1 MKGTPHM
8 PNTSA
13 TPAAATAPAADGSSQ
28 VPGAPRRRGRPAGD
42 GAAHA
47 DVRQSLLRVGVAV
60 LTEQGFASVGIDA
73 ILRSAGVPKG
83 SFYYYFDSK
92 EAFGLALIDAYAEYF
107 AAKLDHWFSDVSC
120 TPLARLRNFIDDA
133 RQGMARYEFRR
144 GCLVGNLGQ
153 EMGALPE
160 SFRGRLL
167 EVLADWQ
174 RRTAAC
180 LRAAQDAGEIAADA
194 DCERLAAFF
203 WIGWEGAVLHAKL
216 ARSPRALDIFAEGFF
231 ACAGAATHA
240 LARTSASSRKSVNRQ

>member
-1 MKGTPHM
+1 M
-8 PNTSA
+8 PS
-13 TPAAATAPAADGSSQ
+13 TPASSAAAPPKPVARGNPRVQSM
-28 VPGAPRRRGRPAGD
+28 PGAPRRRGRPARD
-42 GAAHA
+42 DAAHA
-47 DVRQSLLRVGVAV
+47 DVRQNLLRAGVAV

-73 ILRSAGVPKG
+73 MLRSAGVPKG

-107 AAKLDHWFSDVSC
+107 AAKLDHWFLDGSC
-120 TPLARLRNFIDDA
+120 APLARLRNFIDDA

-167 EVLADWQ
+167 EVFADWQ
-174 RRTAAC
+174 GRTAAC
-180 LRAAQDAGEIAADA
+180 LRAAQAAGEIAAGA

-203 WIGWEGAVLHAKL
+203 WTGWEGAVLHAKL
-216 ARSPRALDIFAEGFF
+216 ERSPRALDVFAEGFF
-231 ACAGAATHA
+231 ACTGAGSGGAG
-240 LARTSASSRKSVNRQ
+240 SKSPSRKSANRQ